1 MATNTPIGQ
10 GKIITADQFNELL
23 SVYNTHW
30 SDDIPSA
37 TFSDLTQETRDLH
50 SRGWGMPN
58 VVPPVVDC
66 NTIIQ
71 SVHINELIAQVNAG
85 SLHRNQTHPDDPDV
99 NLFEPYPKY
108 SPTSSELAK
117 KSPVYASIYSQLNSY
132 MNDLKSNTLVNIGT
146 AFESLPTEFNMY
158 DINEYPRFLLNP
170 DHAFYATS
178 ERIITNNPTW
188 NSGENDNSIF
198 TEFKS
203 TFSSYTEARYFFN
216 SGGKIILELDSRGG
230 FGTNYWDYILGGI
243 GQIRIG
249 ALNVLLP
256 NFQVNITPMSLGGF
270 YNMNDNGLE
279 NWSTVFQATG
289 TKVGEYGYGEYGDG
303 EYYGVGEY
311 AARTV
316 KLELRGMENPDGTF
330 SLHTRVILSDNITLN
345 KILTSDFIADVGYL
359 RPVDAPTDGP
369 DPADNWFNDSRGDP
383 YTVYNENC
391 DPNTTP
397 TIKSQ
402 YQFTE
407 REAPTIEIVSNWQVY
422 T

>member
-85 SLHRNQTHPDDPDV
+85 SLHREYN
-99 NLFEPYPKY
+99 PYVDFDLYSKY
-108 SPTSSELAK
+108 SK
-117 KSPVYASIYSQLNSY
+117 KSPVYASIYSLLNSY
-132 MNDLKSNTLVNIGT
+132 MNDLKTNTLVNIGT
-146 AFESLPTEFNMY
+146 AFDSLKTEFDMY

-178 ERIITNNPTW
+178 EIIITNNPTW

-216 SGGKIILELDSRGG
+216 SGGKIILELDSLGG
-230 FGTNYWDYILGGI
+230 VGTNYWDYILGGV

-256 NFQVNITPMSLGGF
+256 NVQVNITPMSLGGF

-289 TKVGEYGYGEYGDG
+289 KTAGEYGYGEYGDG

-311 AARTV
+311 ATRTV
-316 KLELRGMENPDGTF
+316 KLELKGVENPDGTF
-330 SLHTRVILSDNITLN
+330 SVHTRVILSDNITLN

-359 RPVDAPTDGP
+359 QPLDAPDDIWLT
-369 DPADNWFNDSRGDP
+369 DSRGDP
-383 YTVYNENC
+383 YRVYDEDC
-391 DPNTTP
+391 DPDTAP